1 MITNSASGL
10 FGNMTFYKGGA
21 ICEFQVKK
29 QTDGGGELVH
39 FSFSLELIVTIEAG
53 QPFILHDNVD
63 FKIYLVSLLLLAW
76 SLFWLL
82 YNLVG
87 VNF

>member
-1 MITNSASGL
+1 MIISSKEA
-10 FGNMTFYKGGA
+10 
-21 ICEFQVKK
+21 
-29 QTDGGGELVH
+29 DGEGKLVH
-39 FSFSLELIVTIEAG
+39 FSFSLELIVIIEAF
-53 QPFILHDNVD
+53 PAFILHDNVD

-76 SLFWLL
+76 SLFWLP